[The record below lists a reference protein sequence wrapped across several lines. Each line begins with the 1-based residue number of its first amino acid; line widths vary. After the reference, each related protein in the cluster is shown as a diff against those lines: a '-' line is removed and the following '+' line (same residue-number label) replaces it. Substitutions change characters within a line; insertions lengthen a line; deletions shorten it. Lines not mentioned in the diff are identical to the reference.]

1 MTLFESLIQALSG
14 YDVDFEIKD
23 HELAVVNRGNGNVL
37 SVFEETGFSRD
48 GKEQSVEYIV
58 QFSTQHCHFDPEWMD
73 ELLESILEY
82 IKEIL
87 DDQVLP
93 LEFYLDGKPRFGGEF
108 PSEDLDRLSVSY
120 LENEYG
126 FIRADLLSLDYEIHS
141 WSGKYDTGHRRVAD
155 LKM

>member
-1 MTLFESLIQALSG
+1 MTLFEALIQALSG
-14 YDVDFEIKD
+14 YDVDFEIRE

-37 SVFEETGFSRD
+37 SVFEDESFSLDR
-48 GKEQSVEYIV
+48 KERFVEYIV
-58 QFSTQHCHFDPEWMD
+58 QFSTQHCHFDAEWMG

-93 LEFYLDGKPRFGGEF
+93 LEFFLDGKPRFGGEF
-108 PSEDLDRLSVSY
+108 KAEDLDRLSVSY
-120 LENEYG
+120 LADEYG

-141 WSGKYDTGHRRVAD
+141 WSGKYDTGRRRVAD
-155 LKM
+155 LKP